1 VRIVFRILSSKQPTP
16 APETEYPTISPEE
29 RPTTEVPTRTP
40 KSKAPTGQP
49 ETEYPTFSPEE
60 RPTAEDV
67 IVIGAGVSGLNA
79 AYELCRNGYSVTVL
93 ESRSRIGGRV
103 ITRTIGEGDKS
114 AMTEAG
120 AGWLH
125 GASELHVSHLRGID
139 HFIFWGGIHGQHRDI
154 R

>member
-1 VRIVFRILSSKQPTP
+1 MTYSRATGVVGTGTSTTATRP
-16 APETEYPTISPEE
+16 
-29 RPTTEVPTRTP
+29 PTTSVVTTILPPFLLSLLLVAARVA
-40 KSKAPTGQP
+40 S
-49 ETEYPTFSPEE
+49 
-60 RPTAEDV
+60 AEDV